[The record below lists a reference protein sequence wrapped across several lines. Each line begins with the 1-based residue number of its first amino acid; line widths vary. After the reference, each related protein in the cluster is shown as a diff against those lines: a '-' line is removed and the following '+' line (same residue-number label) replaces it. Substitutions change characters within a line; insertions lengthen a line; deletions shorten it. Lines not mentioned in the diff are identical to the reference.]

1 MSQMNPK
8 KLLHNTTFS
17 VQLTYIAGHSLYGYK
32 VPLLIGI
39 VIFAGGVTWNYV
51 YSPFKL
57 LGFFFLN
64 FA

>member
-8 KLLHNTTFS
+8 KLLHNSTFS

-39 VIFAGGVTWNYV
+39 VIIAGGVT
-51 YSPFKL
+51 
-57 LGFFFLN
+57 
-64 FA
+64 